1 MNMDAI
7 IQSAST
13 YAGDIDFVIVLV
25 AILGGFW
32 LFLSEA
38 LFIYFIFKFHRS
50 RNPKALYI
58 SGEEKHHKKWI
69 HIPHNL
75 VLLCDVAIIVVGI
88 RVWYTVKQDLPPPD
102 DTVRIVGHQWAWEFV
117 HAGAD
122 KQLGTADDVA
132 TVDEMHVV
140 VDKTYHFKL
149 QSADVMHSFS
159 VPAFRLKQDAIPGRE
174 ITGWFKPTKT
184 GVFDIQCAEICGL
197 GPGIMGAW
205 LYVDTE
211 ADYQKWI
218 SERMQKQAGLPA
230 ATPTDNLAQAE
241 VKD

>member
-1 MNMDAI
+1 MNLDFI
-7 IQSAST
+7 IQSASS
-13 YAGDIDFVIVLV
+13 YAHDVDFVIVLV

-32 LFLSEA
+32 LFLAEGIF
-38 LFIYFIFKFHRS
+38 LYYIFKFHRS
-50 RNPKALYI
+50 RNPKSQYI
-58 SGEEKHHKKWI
+58 TGEEKHQKKWI

-75 VLLCDVAIIVVGI
+75 VLLCDVAIIICGI
-88 RVWYTVKQDLPPPD
+88 RVWYNVKQDKPEPF

-117 HAGAD
+117 HSGTD
-122 KQLGTADDVA
+122 KQLGTGDDVA
-132 TVDEMHVV
+132 TVDELHVM
-140 VDKTYHFKL
+140 VDKVYHFKL
-149 QSADVMHSFS
+149 QSADVLHSFS
-159 VPAFRLKQDAIPGRE
+159 VPVFRLKQDAIPGRE

-184 GVFDIQCAEICGL
+184 GVYDIQCTEICGL
-197 GPGIMGAW
+197 GHGIMGAR

-230 ATPTDNLAQAE
+230 MPAYNLAQAK